1 MTMQGFPGQPRKVL
15 KQMSIRRQDLE
26 RSSDRLTSNLAQLQ
40 RVNMEQEQRI
50 DTTLSELQQ
59 QQKRTEELLH
69 SDWSNTTTG
78 QEDQRRSSGSQSTV
92 QREQS
97 FTRQLKQWST
107 SDVIRWLENRKLH
120 KFILLFQRHHV
131 AGIDLVD
138 LQLPFLEGYDH
149 ISIEDRELLLAEI
162 YELLRLEQ
170 NTDEDDTHRLQ
181 TLVEHQK
188 YQAAVT
194 LAKDKSSVF
203 HRSQSVPVVLASGQS
218 PALPSSPS
226 SSSPTPKLRKKSES
240 DVREMD
246 SRDGVVTLRRQ
257 KILSGDSY
265 SGSRSPRGDKLVR
278 QNSPGGDS
286 FSSTGS
292 LKSGASGGGTLNK
305 PVRKKLQTKSVS
317 KGSLYHLFDGKATQ
331 EVCCVHIRKTNGQF
345 GMTFQVDNK
354 GHLIVGSADES
365 ESRVK
370 VGDRILEINGHL
382 LLPMTTGDVQR
393 LVEAVTNQCEE
404 VELVVWCDPTI
415 RRLALRNSE
424 ELADKRWWNLRKV
437 LTDMQGQDM
446 DPDQIIRGVPQKDIT
461 DLKDR
466 CSLQDELSELKD
478 LVKDQQSVIEGLQR
492 ELTAKEECVWEVR
505 RQKDAALK
513 AATALHSESR
523 KGVSIQGESQ
533 YYHMTMDS
541 LKVEGASKEK
551 LMTSLK
557 EIVKEA
563 SRQKVYLDR
572 LISVVIEE
580 SPWILEQVDADFDEM
595 VPDTSGEYC

>member
-1 MTMQGFPGQPRKVL
+1 
-15 KQMSIRRQDLE
+15 
-26 RSSDRLTSNLAQLQ
+26 
-40 RVNMEQEQRI
+40 MEQEQRI

-59 QQKRTEELLH
+59 QQKRTDELLH
-69 SDWSNTTTG
+69 SDRLNTTTSQDG
-78 QEDQRRSSGSQSTV
+78 QRRSSEPQCTV

-131 AGIDLVD
+131 AGINLVD

-149 ISIEDRELLLAEI
+149 ISLEDRELLLAEV

-170 NTDEDDTHRLQ
+170 KTDEDDTHRLQ
-181 TLVEHQK
+181 TPVEHQK
-188 YQAAVT
+188 YQAAIT
-194 LAKDKSSVF
+194 LAKDKSSAF
-203 HRSQSVPVVLASGQS
+203 HRSQSVPVVLTFSQPS
-218 PALPSSPS
+218 TIPSSPS

-240 DVREMD
+240 DVREGD
-246 SRDGVVTLRRQ
+246 LREGLVTLRRQ
-257 KILSGDSY
+257 KVLSGDGY
-265 SGSRSPRGDKLVR
+265 TASRSPRGDKFIR

-286 FSSTGS
+286 CSSTGS
-292 LKSGASGGGTLNK
+292 LKSSVSGGGTLNK
-305 PVRKKLQTKSVS
+305 PVRKKLQTKPVG
-317 KGSLYHLFDGKATQ
+317 KLSLYNMFDGKMAQ
-331 EVCCVHIRKTNGQF
+331 EVCCIHLRKTSGQF
-345 GMTFQVDNK
+345 GMTFVVDNK
-354 GHLIVGSADES
+354 GHLIIGSLEENDS
-365 ESRVK
+365 NGSVK
-370 VGDRILEINGHL
+370 AGDRVLEMNGQL
-382 LLPMTTGDVQR
+382 LLPLTTSDVQR
-393 LVEAVTNQCEE
+393 LVEGVIQQCEE
-404 VELVVWCDPTI
+404 VELVVWCDPTV
-415 RRLALRNSE
+415 RKLELRNSE

-437 LTDMQGQDM
+437 LTDMQGQEM
-446 DPDQIIRGVPQKDIT
+446 DPDQIIRGVPQKEMT

-466 CSLQDELSELKD
+466 CSLQDELVELKD
-478 LVKDQQSVIEGLQR
+478 LVKDQQGVIEGLQR
-492 ELTAKEECVWEVR
+492 ELTTKEECIWELR
-505 RQKDAALK
+505 RQKDSALK
-513 AATALHSESR
+513 AATDLHSHSR

-533 YYHMTMDS
+533 YYKMTMDS

-551 LMTSLK
+551 LMNSLK